1 MDVELE
7 VSRGSLGYGISTDSG
22 FLGGSITS
30 AGVFIFAL
38 HSITVQISQLHQIPS
53 SNLAVTVNESSSV
66 KL

>member
-7 VSRGSLGYGISTDSG
+7 VSRGFLGYGISTDSG

-38 HSITVQISQLHQIPS
+38 HSITVQISHSYIKYH
-53 SNLAVTVNESSSV
+53 LAI
-66 KL
+66 